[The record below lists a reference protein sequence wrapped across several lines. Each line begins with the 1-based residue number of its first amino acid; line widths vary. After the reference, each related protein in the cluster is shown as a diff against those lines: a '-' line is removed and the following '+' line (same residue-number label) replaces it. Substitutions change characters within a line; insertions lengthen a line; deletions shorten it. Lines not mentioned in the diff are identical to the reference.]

1 MLARSLRE
9 GEKRVDGRSLTG
21 RRGEAAAAR
30 YLRRRGYRIVG
41 RNVRVAVGEVDLLAI
56 APGERRLVI
65 VEVKARS
72 AEAAGPEPELR
83 VGAAKRRKLVQ
94 VAQALL
100 KQRRFAGYAVRFD
113 VVGVDLP
120 PVGWRAWV
128 GLERAVVRHHVG
140 AFVA

>member
-1 MLARSLRE
+1 MRE
-9 GEKRVDGRSLTG
+9 DEERAGGRSRTG

-41 RNVRVAVGEVDLLAI
+41 RNVRTAVGEADLVAI

-72 AEAAGPEPELR
+72 ADAAGPEPETR
-83 VGAAKRRKLVQ
+83 VGAFKRRKLVQ

-100 KQRRFAGYAVRFD
+100 KQRRYAGYAVRFD

-120 PVGWRAWV
+120 AAGWRAWV

-140 AFVA
+140 AFSA